1 MKNISNKINT
11 FVANHKKFSI
21 FSAVVLLVMTIV
33 ICTMTLYKKYFAPL
47 SFLTSLTDAQ
57 QVAVGRLISDAYQNI
72 YGYKTV
78 CKTEDIIL
86 TKYPETYKKVMAE
99 ELNILNTILKKDSLN
114 LEAAIYIFL
123 PYNEMQI
130 VNDFLY
136 KVMRNITDSND
147 KGIKSACILFEEQ
160 ADNIAAGIKKHSE
173 EKYGNIIR
181 SILK

>member
-1 MKNISNKINT
+1 MKNISNKIST
-11 FVANHKKFSI
+11 FVSNHKKLSI
-21 FSAVVLLVMTIV
+21 FMAIILLLMTII
-33 ICTMTLYKKYFAPL
+33 ICTLTLYKKYFAPL

-57 QVAVGRLISDAYQNI
+57 QVAIGRLISDAYQNI
-72 YGYKTV
+72 YGYKTL

-86 TKYPETYKKVMAE
+86 TKYPEAYKKAMAE
-99 ELNILNTILKKDSLN
+99 ELDILNKVLQKDTLN

-123 PYNEMQI
+123 PYDEMQL
-130 VNDFLY
+130 VNEFLY

-147 KGIKSACILFEEQ
+147 TGIKSACILFEEQ
-160 ADNIAAGIKKHSE
+160 ADNIAAGIKKYSE